1 MANQENQKIIPWQI
15 GQIFYRYRKKLGWT
29 QEQVANILGIERSA
43 YSYYESGKAMPKMDC
58 FLQLIVLYDIP
69 RKELMETLRGT
80 EQGRRVGLL

>member
-1 MANQENQKIIPWQI
+1 M
-15 GQIFYRYRKKLGWT
+15 
-29 QEQVANILGIERSA
+29 GIERSA

>member
-1 MANQENQKIIPWQI
+1 MDKLNI
-15 GQIFYRYRKKLGWT
+15 GQQLRKLRKSLQYT
-29 QEQVANILGIERSA
+29 QIQIANSLNIDRST